1 MLAAM
6 LAAGPAWGQQA
17 QGAPPPPDGVDYLM
31 AVRSSALNAA
41 MAVFLPNDRARNDD
55 RRAER
60 FRAWAEVRAAEA
72 KQNPA
77 AAAKDIAASRKDYL
91 AEAGSGPNE
100 ARRARL
106 FEIQMGQWRACDL
119 LSGVDDVVIVGG

>member
-1 MLAAM
+1 M
-6 LAAGPAWGQQA
+6 AAGPAWGQQA

-31 AVRSSALNAA
+31 AVQCSALNSAL
-41 MAVFLPNDRARNDD
+41 AVFQPNNLARNDD
-55 RRAER
+55 HRADR
-60 FRAWAEVRAAEA
+60 FRAWAEMRAAEA

-106 FEIQMGQWRACDL
+106 FEIHLGQWRSCDS
-119 LSGVDDVVIVGG
+119 LSGVDDIVIVGG